1 MLQKTRGPLPF
12 FTMQSPPVLLVLL
25 CASLLGDQAG
35 ALWAV
40 GLGGAPL
47 VAAWP
52 APLRLR
58 GGASRQ
64 LDDSEFAHAGKT
76 MRGMPHLVDEWI
88 EQNFPLHN
96 RKELGHACLGLGA
109 VTAVAALTPL
119 PLGCFL
125 SRRLLLT
132 ANALLTAGAF
142 LVSGPLAIRRFL
154 FAPRRRVGSIILAAG
169 VTLVYKRWA
178 KVGICIQIVGFLGL
192 FGPFLE
198 GFPLLAPALP
208 STTTGLVSQLR
219 ILFETIAAPFRTL
232 TGSLE
237 LERRDW

>member
-1 MLQKTRGPLPF
+1 MLRHSAMQGGRGL
-12 FTMQSPPVLLVLL
+12 QVLLLL
-25 CASLLGDQAG
+25 SLLSDPAG
-35 ALWAV
+35 ALWPP

-47 VAAWP
+47 VAARL

-88 EQNFPLHN
+88 EQNFPLQD
-96 RKELGHACLGLGA
+96 RKEFGHACLGLGA
-109 VTAVAALTPL
+109 VAAVAALTPL
-119 PLGCFL
+119 PLGCFM

-169 VTLVYKRWA
+169 VSLVYKQWTT
-178 KVGICIQIVGFLGL
+178 VGVVIEIVGFLGL

-198 GFPLLAPALP
+198 GFPLVVPALP

-219 ILFETIAAPFRTL
+219 ILLETITAPFRKL
-232 TGSLE
+232 SGASLE
-237 LERRDW
+237 LERREW